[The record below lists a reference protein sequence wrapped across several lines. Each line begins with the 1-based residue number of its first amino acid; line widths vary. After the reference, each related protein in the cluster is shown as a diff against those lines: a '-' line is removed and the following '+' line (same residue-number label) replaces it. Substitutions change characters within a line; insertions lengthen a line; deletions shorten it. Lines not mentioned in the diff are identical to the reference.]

1 MSLSDQ
7 RAAFSL
13 ADKKAGRA
21 PLVESASAALWD
33 IDDGVACL
41 EYTGTANL
49 IDDGV
54 LAVMEQAL
62 DLVPRH
68 GFRALVLGNDWR
80 HYSAGADL
88 RRGLDAARSGEQRDI
103 AYHKGGL
110 SRGQRAFWALRHAS
124 FPVVAAVAGRV
135 IGGGCEAAICPSD
148 AIQFLRSAR
157 IGLVECRVGVVPGWG
172 GSVALLIRHMRR
184 LGSLDAAIERTFDVI
199 AEGEIAEGPARA
211 RELGYL
217 GAADGVSERRD
228 LLLAEAK
235 ARALDLAQDYRPPE
249 MFRAVLPG
257 PVFAKILEER
267 TADRVARGE
276 WTEYDGVVRRM
287 LAWVLTGGDTTGEE
301 EMTEEDLLA
310 LERQALAELMLYPKT
325 QERIEAMITRGAF
338 LRN

>member
-1 MSLSDQ
+1 MSITEQ
-7 RAAFSL
+7 GAAFSL

-21 PLVESASAALWD
+21 PVLQTGSAALWD

-41 EYTGTANL
+41 EFTSAANL

-54 LAVMEQAL
+54 LAAMEQAL
-62 DLVPRH
+62 DRVPRH

-88 RRGLDAARSGEQRDI
+88 HRGLEAARGGGPRDL

-110 SRGQRAFWALRHAS
+110 SRGQRAFWSLRHAP
-124 FPVVAAVAGRV
+124 FPVVAAVTGRV
-135 IGGGCEAAICPSD
+135 IGGGCEAAICPTD
-148 AIQFLRSAR
+148 AIQFHRSAR
-157 IGLVECRVGVVPGWG
+157 LGLIECRVGVVPGWG

-199 AEGEIAEGPARA
+199 AEGEIAEGPERA

-217 GAADGVSERRD
+217 GAADGVSETREA
-228 LLLAEAK
+228 LLAEAK
-235 ARALDLAQDYRPPE
+235 ARALSLAEDYRPPE
-249 MFRAVLPG
+249 VFRAVLPG
-257 PVFAKILEER
+257 PVFAEILEER

-310 LERQALAELMLYPKT
+310 LERQALAELILYPKT

-338 LRN
+338 VRN